1 MLSELRSTKRTS
13 QLKRALGAV
22 IPALRKKF
30 IAVHIALHAHG
41 IAALHKG
48 EETALGHVLRPVV
61 ATQTGRVDKVRSAPF
76 CFDVRLATVSIIW
89 MSVGMTTQP

>member
-1 MLSELRSTKRTS
+1 MQKSDEFGVRNPIKKEVLTSQHHALRVALTKRTG

-48 EETALGHVLRPVV
+48 EETALW
-61 ATQTGRVDKVRSAPF
+61 ARSPARGS
-76 CFDVRLATVSIIW
+76 D
-89 MSVGMTTQP
+89 